1 MNKAVLIGRLVADAN
16 LRYTQSGQAVTQ
28 FTLAV
33 DKSLSR
39 EKRQEMEAQ
48 GRPTADFPRIVVWG
62 KQAESLCQYLGKGSR
77 CAIEGSIQTGSYQDS
92 NGNRVFTTDIVAQHV
107 EFLSD
112 SSSNSIEYNSNTNTR
127 KGRQNSSQGQIGADN
142 DNDDF
147 FEDDFEEME
156 DDGRIPF

>member
-1 MNKAVLIGRLVADAN
+1 MNKVVLIGYLTKKPE

-92 NGNRVFTTDIVAQHV
+92 NGNRVYTTDIVAQHV

-112 SSSNSIEYNSNTNTR
+112 SSSNNTKYNSNTNTSQ
-127 KGRQNSSQGQIGADN
+127 GRQNSSQGQMGANN
-142 DNDDF
+142 DNEF
-147 FEDDFEEME
+147 FEDDFQEI
-156 DDGRIPF
+156 DDGNAIPF

>member
-1 MNKAVLIGRLVADAN
+1 MNKVVLIGRITKDPE
-16 LRYTQSGQAVTQ
+16 LRYTQSGQTVTQ

-77 CAIEGSIQTGSYQDS
+77 CAIEGSIQTGSYQDNS
-92 NGNRVFTTDIVAQHV
+92 GNRVFTTDIVAQHV
-107 EFLSD
+107 EFLSG
-112 SSSNSIEYNSNTNTR
+112 SSHNSTEYNSNTSTR
-127 KGRQNSSQGQIGADN
+127 QGRQNGSQGQIGTNN

-147 FEDDFEEME
+147 FEDDFQGIE